1 MNAANPWSKFVWN
14 DWENDPALR
23 LCSFAAQGLWMRLLC
38 VCAKS
43 DPVGYLTVD
52 GHSPSHDDLAL
63 LIGRPA
69 EELLPLLTELSDR
82 GVYSRDAKGRL
93 YSRRLVRDAKASA
106 EARKTGKLGG
116 NPSLLKDKEKTG
128 GDNPQDKDRDNTH
141 KPESRIHKPER
152 ITPESPPVVSTA
164 GTAQPKPKGV
174 VHALSADWSLPEEW
188 RVTSRERNWGSA
200 AIDRQAVKFKQY
212 FGFGKG
218 SDIRRSEKGWRQTWL
233 NWLDRA
239 LKIDPDA
246 ATFGKADSPAVPTSY
261 PPLPEA
267 VRQKLKGHFAFNESF
282 IQRWLAPC
290 VFDLDAGTIVAPSRF
305 QADYLETHYG
315 SSLRH
320 ALGDEL
326 QILVS
331 KKIGAP

>member
-1 MNAANPWSKFVWN
+1 MNAANPWSKFFWN

-106 EARKTGKLGG
+106 EARKIGKLGG

-141 KPESRIHKPER
+141 KPESRVHKPES
-152 ITPESPPVVSTA
+152 ITPESPPVVSP
-164 GTAQPKPKGV
+164 QSKPKAV
-174 VHALSADWSLPEEW
+174 VHALASDWSLPEEW
-188 RVTSRERNWGSA
+188 KVTSLERNWGSA
-200 AIDRQAVKFKQY
+200 AIDKQAVKFKQY

-218 SDIRRSEKGWRQTWL
+218 SDIKRSEKGWRQTWL

-246 ATFGKADSPAVPTSY
+246 ATFGKADSPAMPTSY

-267 VRQKLKGHFAFNESF
+267 VRQKLKGHFAFDEGF

-290 VFDLDAGTIVAPSRF
+290 VFDLHAGIITAPSRF
-305 QADYLETHYG
+305 HAEYLTAKYE
-315 SSLRH
+315 SSLNH
-320 ALGDEL
+320 AFGKEM
-326 QILVS
+326 QIVARPPPQKPS
-331 KKIGAP
+331 